1 MHLREA
7 IVAEDD
13 GGASATITTTTVL
26 CRYNRSGDCS
36 ILYLAVDQLYDAL
49 FELHS
54 LELSHRGRDATKAM
68 ADERYANVPDATIR
82 AFLDTCPICAVR
94 RGGHHGRTTMD
105 AFTATSNFEG
115 MVGHHFD
122 RPSLVGLRDSM

>member
-7 IVAEDD
+7 IVE
-13 GGASATITTTTVL
+13 GGASANTTTTTVL
-26 CRYNRSGDCS
+26 CRYNRAGDGS

-82 AFLDTCPICAVR
+82 AFLDTCPLCAVR
-94 RGGHHGRTTMD
+94 RGGHHGRTSMD
-105 AFTATSNFEG
+105 AITATSNIGG
-115 MVGHHFD
+115 MMGRHFD
-122 RPSLVGLRDSM
+122 RSSLVGFRDSI